1 MPLGD
6 WEQVSEESL
15 VRYKV
20 FDVVKSRRRS
30 PRTGAEIGFFL
41 VRTPDWVNVVAITED
56 EQLLLVRQYRHG
68 TKQFSLEIPGG
79 LIDPHETDPA
89 AAAARELREE
99 TGFLHGELR
108 PLGVMTPNPAV
119 FTNRCHAY
127 LATGCRKVG
136 DLHMD
141 PGEDIEVQLV
151 PVTEVD
157 ALIRSGAIDH
167 ALVLAALA
175 MWRSSESDSRSR

>member
-1 MPLGD
+1 
-6 WEQVSEESL
+6 
-15 VRYKV
+15 
-20 FDVVKSRRRS
+20 
-30 PRTGAEIGFFL
+30 
-41 VRTPDWVNVVAITED
+41 
-56 EQLLLVRQYRHG
+56 
-68 TKQFSLEIPGG
+68 
-79 LIDPHETDPA
+79 
-89 AAAARELREE
+89 
-99 TGFLHGELR
+99 
-108 PLGVMTPNPAV
+108 MTPNPAI